1 MPNELDSGQYER
13 DYIIWAMSQ
22 AQALRA
28 MRGVTLNREDSCT
41 DLLRAIDWEHLAAE
55 IEGLARKQRLDLA
68 AALGAAVEHLVRL
81 EFSPSREPRAA
92 WIATLRQERDRMA
105 SIRRLSPSLRPE
117 VPDMIRSCCD
127 EAVRIAAEALERQGD
142 LAEAMEARMRRF
154 GTGYQPDQVLG
165 AWIPI
170 PLTG

>member
-1 MPNELDSGQYER
+1 
-13 DYIIWAMSQ
+13 
-22 AQALRA
+22 
-28 MRGVTLNREDSCT
+28 
-41 DLLRAIDWEHLAAE
+41 
-55 IEGLARKQRLDLA
+55 
-68 AALGAAVEHLVRL
+68 
-81 EFSPSREPRAA
+81 
-92 WIATLRQERDRMA
+92 MA
-105 SIRRLSPSLRPE
+105 SILRLSPSLRPE